1 MANYISSDLL
11 SSEQKQMLKQAG
23 VDVTKINP
31 KDTLIYQAF
40 ALGMMSGAIPQSVL
54 NKTSYDQF
62 KKYINS
68 DKFIPLNT
76 YEKAVITS
84 IQTQSLSD
92 IKGLSNRFEKFVND
106 TIAQQQRQHF
116 ESTIRQEIETGTS
129 QKKSLRVISN
139 EISKK
144 LGDFSRDFDRIV
156 ATQSHIA
163 TQEGIKAFIE
173 RNYGDDA
180 KVYMDVFGGACKICI
195 KNYLTNGLGSQPKIF
210 KLSDLPPSTTNYDK
224 KQNEWVAVRPPQHP
238 YCRCHMNYLPD
249 GYVWSDEE
257 KQFVP
262 GKVESKSG
270 RKSKVRIEFNGKQY
284 EV

>member
-1 MANYISSDLL
+1 KV
-11 SSEQKQMLKQAG
+11 E
-23 VDVTKINP
+23 
-31 KDTLIYQAF
+31 IY
-40 ALGMMSGAIPQSVL
+40 L
-54 NKTSYDQF
+54 NR
-62 KKYINS
+62 
-68 DKFIPLNT
+68 DKFIPLKT

-92 IKGLSNRFEKFVND
+92 IKGLSNRLEKFVND

-156 ATQSHIA
+156 QYVSHQA
-163 TQEGIKAFIE
+163 FDEGRAAMIE
-173 RNYGDDA
+173 KNYGEDA
-180 KVYMDVFGGACKICI
+180 LVYKSPFPGACKWCI
-195 KNYLTNGLGSQPKIF
+195 KLYLTNGLGSKPIVY
-210 KLSDLPPSTTNYDK
+210 KLSQLKANGSNIGRKP
-224 KQNEWVAVRPPQHP
+224 NEWLPVVGNVHP
-238 YCRCHMNYLPD
+238 YDRCQLEYLPD

-262 GKVESKSG
+262 GRVENKSG
-270 RKSKVRIEFNGKQY
+270 RKSKVRVEFNGKQY